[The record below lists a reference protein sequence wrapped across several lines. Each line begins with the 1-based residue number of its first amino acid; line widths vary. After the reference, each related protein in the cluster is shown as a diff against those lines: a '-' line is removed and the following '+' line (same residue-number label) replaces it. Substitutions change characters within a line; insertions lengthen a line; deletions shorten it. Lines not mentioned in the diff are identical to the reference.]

1 MSMLESESASA
12 SLGPYGAEDGRRVL
26 GPAFHHRSTDVS
38 GLKLSVS
45 GPFSLIINNCDSDAG
60 LNLLLQSHFTLCII
74 EEPRSIVAVCIG
86 MTRIILSSANM
97 LLSVEF
103 TSFSFKILCQRLR

>member
-1 MSMLESESASA
+1 MLESESASA

-26 GPAFHHRSTDVS
+26 GPAFHHLSTDVS
-38 GLKLSVS
+38 GLVS

-60 LNLLLQSHFTLCII
+60 LNLLLQSHLTLCII
-74 EEPRSIVAVCIG
+74 EKPRSIVAVCTG
-86 MTRIILSSANM
+86 MTRIILSSANI

-103 TSFSFKILCQRLR
+103 ASFSFKILCQRLR